1 MPTIT
6 ALSIINKAK
15 TTLQDT
21 TNVRWSD
28 AELLT
33 YLNDGQR
40 AIAVVRPDS
49 CSVTAN
55 ITLVAGTRQTI
66 PDAGTSLLRAV
77 RNMGAGGTTPGRAI
91 RHVPMELLDAN
102 VPNWHDTAGASA
114 VVQHVVA
121 APNQPQ
127 HFYVYPPSP
136 GGQQIEIIYAA
147 PPAEVAA
154 VGNVIGVD
162 DVFATPL
169 FDYVCFRAYTKDQET
184 TGNDARAKAHFELFK
199 DFLEGKSQADAT
211 TAPKQAQVRG

>member
-6 ALSIINKAK
+6 AQSIINKAK

-28 AELLT
+28 TELLA

-40 AIAVVRPDS
+40 AVAVMRPDS

-55 ITLVAGTRQTI
+55 ITLVAGTRQLI
-66 PDAGTSLLRAV
+66 PDIGTSLLRAV

-102 VPNWHDTAGASA
+102 VPNWHDDAAANA
-114 VVQHVVA
+114 VVQHVA
-121 APNQPQ
+121 MDMRQPQ
-127 HFYVYPPSP
+127 IFYVYPPST
-136 GGQQIEIIYAA
+136 GGAQIEVVYAA
-147 PPAEVAA
+147 PPADVAS
-154 VGNVIGVD
+154 VGGVISID

-169 FDYVCFRAYTKDQET
+169 YDYVCFRAYTKDQET
-184 TGNDARAKAHFELFK
+184 TGNDARAKAHYDLFK
-199 DFLEGKSQADAT
+199 DFLDSKTASDAA
-211 TAPKQAQVRG
+211 TASKQAQVRG